1 MERRATRARARD
13 DVFTRA
19 RAGRA
24 RRARNAGTRDAMV
37 RTSRAASTAA
47 SSANGDVSHVTRGT
61 AVTRDATAPRR
72 ETATEA
78 SDTRRVRGAFA
89 GGFVSRRVDACGTAE
104 GFEPGRFRSTREARA
119 TTTRGDGAAT
129 DYMDEDEREEYES
142 VTLRARA
149 RYDTFGEGAREAHRA
164 MAWDLSLI
172 HI

>member
-1 MERRATRARARD
+1 
-13 DVFTRA
+13 
-19 RAGRA
+19 
-24 RRARNAGTRDAMV
+24 MV
-37 RTSRAASTAA
+37 RASRAASTAA

-89 GGFVSRRVDACGTAE
+89 GGFVWGRVDACGTAE

-119 TTTRGDGAAT
+119 TTTRGDGSAT

-164 MAWDLSLI
+164 MAWDRGGRGRRRARRWRGRRR
-172 HI
+172 